1 MIEATVPVVSEDRRP
16 PPWGGL
22 LRSRLYMRSG
32 PLQPSC
38 SLHDTLGRVRKLR
51 KLRKLRNTF
60 MHATECG
67 EDVDSAALT
76 STLFSH
82 RSKGNDV
89 TMRSF
94 VID

>member
-1 MIEATVPVVSEDRRP
+1 MIEATLPVVSEDRRL

-38 SLHDTLGRVRKLR
+38 FLHDTLGRVR

-67 EDVDSAALT
+67 EDVDSVAT
-76 STLFSH
+76 DPTEE
-82 RSKGNDV
+82 G
-89 TMRSF
+89 
-94 VID
+94 IGY

>member
-51 KLRKLRNTF
+51 NTF

-67 EDVDSAALT
+67 EDVDSVALT